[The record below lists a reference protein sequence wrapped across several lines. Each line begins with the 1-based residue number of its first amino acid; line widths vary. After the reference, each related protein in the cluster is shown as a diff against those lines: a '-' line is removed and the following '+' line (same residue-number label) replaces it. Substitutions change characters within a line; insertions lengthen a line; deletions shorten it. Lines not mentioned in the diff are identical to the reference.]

1 MELDQFMKELVWDFL
16 KEIIELFFPDLARKL
31 NFSRK
36 KDLNKELY
44 TESPKG
50 EERFADVLLEVEYRT
65 PPPFVLL
72 VHVESQQ
79 QKRFDFPA
87 RMLGY
92 QCLIYSREIER
103 ERKDSFTLA
112 EFIEWARRKN
122 LLSFVFCN
130 YALDAGITEGEYK
143 TDFQLGCRYTCISLP
158 MLSAREY
165 LQKDNSVVC
174 ALAVFMDLDGLSKPI
189 LKVECYR
196 KLLSYMKSL
205 TTRQINQI
213 VYALETYLTLT
224 EEEEDVYQRLI
235 REVYPD
241 LF

>member
-1 MELDQFMKELVWDFL
+1 MELDQFIKELALDFL
-16 KEIIELFFPDLARKL
+16 KEIIELFFPELARKL
-31 NFSRK
+31 EFSQK

-44 TESPKG
+44 TRTPEG
-50 EERFADVLLEVEYRT
+50 EERFVDVLLEVGYKI
-65 PPPFVLL
+65 PPPSVLL

-79 QKRFDFPA
+79 QKRFDFPV

-92 QCLIYSREIER
+92 QCLIYGREIEK

-112 EFIEWARRKN
+112 EFNEWKNRKH

-130 YALDAGITEGEYK
+130 YSLNAGITEEECE
-143 TDFQLGCRYTCISLP
+143 TTFHLSCRYTCISLP

-174 ALAVFMDLDGLSKPI
+174 ALVVFMDLDGLSKPI
-189 LKVECYR
+189 LKVESYR

-205 TTRQINQI
+205 TARQVNQI
-213 VYALETYLTLT
+213 IYALETYLTLT
-224 EEEEDVYQRLI
+224 EKEVYQRFPLRPYFI
-235 REVYPD
+235 
-241 LF
+241 FS